1 MTIREVAPGRPLPP
15 SMVERITLIMD
26 AFERRSTLLTL
37 EEVTVRT
44 RLPRSTAHRI
54 LDQLVQLDWL
64 EHTAFGYCLGLR
76 ALGLGGR
83 DGEQGEIRSAAAPVV
98 QELFLRTGL
107 VVHLAVLDDADVYY
121 LDKIGGPFATTLP
134 SRVGGRV
141 SAHTTAIGKAL
152 LAWLTPEEVDELL
165 RGRLVRRTERSIGDL
180 AVLHQE
186 LARIR
191 TRSGLA
197 FEREEAVPGV
207 ACVATA
213 VRGQRGAVAAL
224 SLCGEAQTTQLERV
238 APLVLDAAREIAR
251 ELFPELAKPRRVRA
265 IVAEPAPSWSP
276 EAMDRF
282 LATASVGA
290 WT

>member
-1 MTIREVAPGRPLPP
+1 MAVREVPPARPLPP
-15 SMVERITLIMD
+15 SMVERVTLIMD
-26 AFERRSTLLTL
+26 AFERRNTLLTL
-37 EEVTVRT
+37 EEVTART

-64 EHTAFGYCLGLR
+64 EHTAFGYCLGPR

-83 DGEQGEIRSAAAPVV
+83 DGEHGEIRSAAAPAV

-107 VVHLAVLDDADVYY
+107 VVHLAVLDKADVYY
-121 LDKIGGPFATTLP
+121 LDRVGGLFATTLP

-152 LAWLTPEEVDELL
+152 LAWQPPEQVDEMLH
-165 RGRLVRRTERSIGDL
+165 GRLVRRTERSIGDL

-191 TRSGLA
+191 TRNGLA
-197 FEREEAVPGV
+197 FERGEAAPGV
-207 ACVATA
+207 ACAAAA

-224 SLCGEAQTTQLERV
+224 SLCGEAQSLQLERI
-238 APLVLDAAREIAR
+238 APLVLDAAREVSR
-251 ELFPELAKPRRVRA
+251 QLFPELAKPRRVRA
-265 IVAEPAPSWSP
+265 SVGEPVPSWSP
-276 EAMDRF
+276 EAMERS
-282 LATASVGA
+282 LATAAGGA